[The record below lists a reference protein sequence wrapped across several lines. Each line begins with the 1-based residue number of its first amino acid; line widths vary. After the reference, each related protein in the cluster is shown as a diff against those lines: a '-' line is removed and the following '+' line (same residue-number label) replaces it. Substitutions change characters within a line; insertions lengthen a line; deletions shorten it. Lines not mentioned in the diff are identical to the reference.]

1 MASPLRICQATGHYM
16 PTGGY
21 RSEADE
27 KRDFFYLTRTC
38 LDLLVRVA
46 RLRLAPELRLGDES
60 LLPDGIQ
67 HPQFQPRR
75 AGKGHYVI
83 CNKRLATFESESHS
97 PLRLY
102 AKQRFTRV

>member
-1 MASPLRICQATGHYM
+1 MMASPLRMCQTTGHYM
-16 PTGGY
+16 PTGKHHSKSNGSQDLHFS
-21 RSEADE
+21 RI
-27 KRDFFYLTRTC
+27 F

-46 RLRLAPELRLGDES
+46 RLRLAPELGMGNES

-83 CNKRLATFESESHS
+83 CSRHLSAFDSKPSL
-97 PLRLY
+97 PL
-102 AKQRFTRV
+102 